1 MELIYLD
8 NNSTTRMA
16 PEVLEAM
23 MPYLLNYYGNASSTH
38 EFGKNINDRV
48 EIARSQIA
56 DLIGCNPNEIIFTAG
71 ATESINLAIKG
82 VAENDTSNRRHIVT
96 VKTEHAAVLDVC
108 HFMESCGYEVTYLP
122 VDRDGLIQIDS
133 LRKVLRFDTLLVVVM
148 LVNNETGVIQPI
160 QQIADLAHEV
170 GALFMTDATQATGK
184 MPIDVDELEVDLMA
198 FSAHKFYGPKGTG
211 SLFVRQRSPSRV
223 QLAATT
229 HGGGHERGLRSGT
242 LNVPGIIG
250 MGQACELAQRMM
262 VSDEQRVSKLRNLL
276 EASLLEIDGTF
287 VNGDIANRLYN
298 VTNITFP
305 KVNAN
310 VLIEQLKHL
319 ALSNG
324 SACSS
329 AVFEPSHVLKAMGLM
344 DDEAFGA
351 IRFSLGRYT
360 TEDEINTTVRLIKQ
374 AIGLYHSCHL

>member
-8 NNSTTRMA
+8 NNSTTRMD
-16 PEVLEAM
+16 PEVLDSM
-23 MPYLLNYYGNASSTH
+23 MPYLLDFYGNASSAH
-38 EFGKNINDRV
+38 GFGKIINDRV
-48 EIARSQIA
+48 ENARSQVA
-56 DLIGCNPNEIIFTAG
+56 DLVGCDSNEIIFTAG

-82 VAENDTSNRRHIVT
+82 VAENDSSNRKHIVT
-96 VKTEHAAVLDVC
+96 IKTEHAAVLDVC

-122 VDRDGLIQIDS
+122 VDRDGLIQVDK
-133 LRKVLRFDTLLVVVM
+133 LREVLRFDTLLVVVM

-160 QQIADLAHEV
+160 RQIADLAHEV
-170 GALFMTDATQATGK
+170 GALFMTDATQAVGK
-184 MPIDVDELEVDLMA
+184 MPINVDELEVDLLA
-198 FSAHKFYGPKGTG
+198 FSAHKFYGPKGIG
-211 SLFVRQRSPSRV
+211 GLFLRQRSQWRV

-229 HGGGHERGLRSGT
+229 HGGGHERGFRSGT

-250 MGQACELAQRMM
+250 IGQACELAQRMM
-262 VSDEQRVSKLRNLL
+262 VTDEQRVSKLRNLL
-276 EASLLEIDGTF
+276 ETSLLEIDGAF
-287 VNGDIANRLYN
+287 VNGNISSRLYN

-305 KVNAN
+305 RVNAN
-310 VLIEQLKHL
+310 VLIEQLKDL

-329 AVFEPSHVLKAMGLM
+329 AVFEPSHVLKAMGLT

-360 TEDEINTTVRLIKQ
+360 TKEEINTAVRLINQ
-374 AIGLYHSCHL
+374 AISLYHSSL